1 MKKIEAIIK
10 PFKLDAVRNAL
21 CDAGL
26 SGMTIIEVRGFG
38 RQRSQTEIFRGSEYA
53 VDFTPKVKMEI
64 VVQDRQ
70 LKSALA
76 AITNAG
82 KLDDDQVFVSNIS
95 LSPGVREMELQ
106 PV

>member
-10 PFKLDAVRNAL
+10 PFKLDAIKDAL
-21 CDAGL
+21 LELGIDELTA
-26 SGMTIIEVRGFG
+26 IEAKSFG
-38 RQRSQTEIFRGSEYA
+38 RQARHTGIFRGSEYA